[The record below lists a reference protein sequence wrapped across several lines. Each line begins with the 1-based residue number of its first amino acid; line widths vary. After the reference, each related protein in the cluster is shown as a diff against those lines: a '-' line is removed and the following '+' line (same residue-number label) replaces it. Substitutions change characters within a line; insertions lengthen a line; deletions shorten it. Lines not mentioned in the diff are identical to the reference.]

1 MTGCPGTGSLDFI
14 AAGGVTFESAAAE
27 RQAAISDQFR
37 ETPMYAASLER
48 KANAWLGAANAS
60 DVADR
65 WSKFDEFLA
74 SLSLAIVEE
83 GYGLTRGL
91 TVVDIPVGAAAESKP
106 AHVGH
111 ARVLRYCLTV
121 QAVG

>member
-48 KANAWLGAANAS
+48 KAKAWLGAANAS

-83 GYGLTRGL
+83 GYGTLPTRSVTCGCRSA
-91 TVVDIPVGAAAESKP
+91 PSKALLGGRSTP
-106 AHVGH
+106 A
-111 ARVLRYCLTV
+111 LR
-121 QAVG
+121 